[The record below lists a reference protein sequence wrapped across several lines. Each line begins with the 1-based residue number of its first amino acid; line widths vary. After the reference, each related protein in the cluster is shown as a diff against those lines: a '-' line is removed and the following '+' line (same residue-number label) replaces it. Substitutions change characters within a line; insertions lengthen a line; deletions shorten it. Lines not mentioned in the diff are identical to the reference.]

1 MIIFALPMKYVNVI
15 LPLPL
20 KGTFTYAIPDA
31 WDDVLRIGMRV
42 VVQLGTRK
50 MYTGIIVLIHTH
62 APVNVNVR
70 QIIAILDQE
79 PVIKRPALKFWEWI
93 STYYMCAEGEV
104 YKAALPAGLKP
115 ESETEVCINPDFE
128 AGSVLSAA
136 EQKVLDYLSDG
147 EARTI
152 EKLIAETGMK
162 SVMTVV
168 RALLEVGAIE
178 INENL
183 QEKFKPKTTRFV
195 RFSLA
200 YEEEEKIK
208 SLFDSLKRSAKQLDL
223 LMHFLDLSGYL
234 RKGDNQ
240 EVSSEELIKKAG
252 CHASILK
259 SLVDKGILEIYL
271 KETGRLKFVPQKLKH
286 PVKLNDYQQIA
297 FESVLKLFAEK
308 QVILLHGIT
317 SSGKT
322 ELYIHL
328 IKKVLAE
335 GKQVLYLVPEIALTT
350 QLTARLMQVF
360 GSELGVYHSGYS
372 DNERVEIW
380 KNLLKDKGYNIIIGV
395 RSSVFLPFRQLGLV
409 IVDEEHDNSYK
420 QHDPAPRYHARNA
433 AIVLASMHGA
443 KTLLGSATP
452 SIESFYNAQ
461 TGKYGLVSLNQRH
474 EEIQLP
480 EFILVDMKNVY
491 KRKQHEG
498 HFSDELI
505 AKIREKLYKK
515 EQIILFQNRRGYAP
529 MLECAACGYVP
540 VCKSCDVSL
549 TVHASFNALNCH
561 YCGYTE
567 PIPFVCPS
575 CHTKS
580 LRTRGF
586 GTEKIEDEL
595 KIIFPEARIQ
605 RMDMDTTRSR
615 NAYQKIITAFS
626 DHKTDILVGTQM
638 VTKGLDFGNVSLVG
652 ILNADNMLHFP
663 DFRAHERA
671 YQMITQVSGRAGRK
685 LKRGQVVLQTSMP
698 DHPVIQQVLSHDYR
712 LMYETQCAER
722 QAFRYPPFYRLI
734 LIVLK
739 HKENPVVQKAALEL
753 YQHLN
758 VQLPGRVLGP
768 VIPPVSRI
776 QNYYIR
782 HLVLKIETDASH
794 LKIKE
799 FIADCMRSLV
809 KENPYKSLK
818 ININIDPE

>member
-1 MIIFALPMKYVNVI
+1 MIIFAEPMKYVNVI

-42 VVQLGTRK
+42 VVQLGSRK

-62 APVNVNVR
+62 APENVNVKEV
-70 QIIAILDQE
+70 IAISDQE
-79 PVIKRPALKFWEWI
+79 AVIRRPALKFWEWI
-93 STYYMCAEGEV
+93 AGYYMCEQGEV

-128 AGSVLSAA
+128 AEVVLSAA
-136 EQKVLDYLSDG
+136 EQKVLDFLSDG
-147 EARTI
+147 EARSI
-152 EKLIAETGMK
+152 EKIAGETGIK
-162 SVMTVV
+162 SIMSIV
-168 RALLEVGAIE
+168 RALLEADAIE

-183 QEKFKPKTTRFV
+183 QERYKPKTTRYV
-195 RFSLA
+195 RLTSA
-200 YEEEEKIK
+200 YDTVDKVK
-208 SLFDSLKRSAKQLDL
+208 SLFETLKRSAKQLDM
-223 LMHFLDLSGYL
+223 LMHYLELSDFLK
-234 RKGDNQ
+234 KGDNQ
-240 EVSSEELIKKAG
+240 DVSSEDLIKKSG
-252 CHASILK
+252 INTSILK
-259 SLVDKGILEIYL
+259 TLIDKGILEIYL
-271 KETGRLKFVPQKLKH
+271 KETGRLKFIPQKLKQ
-286 PVKLNDYQQIA
+286 PVQLNDFQQIA
-297 FESVLKLFAEK
+297 YNSILKQFSEK
-308 QVILLHGIT
+308 HVILLHGIT

-322 ELYIHL
+322 EIYIHI

-350 QLTARLMQVF
+350 QLTARLMQIF
-360 GSELGVYHSGYS
+360 GPELGVYHSGYS

-380 KNLLKDKGYNIIIGV
+380 NNLLKDKGFNIIIGV

-409 IVDEEHDNSYK
+409 IVDEEHDSSYK

-433 AIVLASMHGA
+433 AIVLASLHGA

-461 TGKYGLVSLNQRH
+461 SGKYGLVSLNKRH

-480 EFILVDMKNVY
+480 EFILVDMKSVY
-491 KRKQHEG
+491 KRKQNEG

-505 AKIREKLYKK
+505 TKIREKLSFK

-529 MLECAACGYVP
+529 MLECIACGYVP
-540 VCKSCDVSL
+540 TCKSCDVSL
-549 TVHASFNALNCH
+549 TVHASYNALNCH

-567 PIPFVCPS
+567 PIPHVCPS

-595 KIIFPEARIQ
+595 KQIFPEAKIQ
-605 RMDMDTTRSR
+605 RLDMDTTRSK
-615 NAYQKIITAFS
+615 NAYQKIFAAFS
-626 DHKTDILVGTQM
+626 EGKTDILVGTQM
-638 VTKGLDFGNVSLVG
+638 VTKGLDFDNVSLVG
-652 ILNADNMLHFP
+652 VLNADNMLHFP

-671 YQMITQVSGRAGRK
+671 FQMLTQVSGRAGRK
-685 LKRGQVVLQTSMP
+685 SKRGQVVLQTSTP
-698 DHPVIQQVLSHDYR
+698 DHPVIQQVLSNEYQ
-712 LMYETQCAER
+712 LMYDTQCAER
-722 QAFRYPPFYRLI
+722 QAFRYPPFHRLI
-734 LIVLK
+734 LIVLR
-739 HKENPVVQKAALEL
+739 HKESLVVQKAASQLFG
-753 YQHLN
+753 YLN
-758 VQLPGRVLGP
+758 EQLSGRVLGP

-782 HLVLKIETDASH
+782 HLILKIETDASH
-794 LKIKE
+794 IKIKE
-799 FIADCMRSLV
+799 FVAESLRNLI
-809 KENPYKSLK
+809 KDNPYKSLK